1 MPPHRHPSIDPTDPS
16 TWPDACPDC
25 GVKLWKKRQC
35 MGHKV
40 DDETGARSHCG
51 KYAMKGQTLCR
62 EMGGAAPQNRA
73 AAERRIEAAVARR
86 ATATYGL
93 PIDIDPLD
101 ALLGELARTAGH
113 VAWLGQLVA
122 SLEHH
127 DDPKPTVLG
136 DGGDR
141 DPDEPHASR
150 SGLKQYTRTEKF
162 TVEQESVWV
171 RMYRDERKHL
181 ASVAGA
187 LLKAGVDER
196 RVKLAERQGELLA
209 KAFRAFATALG
220 LDPGEERVRTAMRA
234 SLMLV
239 QGAA

>member
-1 MPPHRHPSIDPTDPS
+1 MTSDDRRCNATSRS
-16 TWPDACPDC
+16 GNRC
-25 GVKLWKKRQC
+25 KLPAIE
-35 MGHKV
+35 GGTV
-40 DDETGARSHCG
+40 
-51 KYAMKGQTLCR
+51 CR
-62 EMGGAAPQNRA
+62 LHGGRAPQVVA
-73 AAERRIEAAVARR
+73 AAERRVQEAEARR
-86 ATATYGL
+86 TAATYGL

-101 ALLGELARTAGH
+101 ALIGELARTAGH

-122 SLEHH
+122 SLHH
-127 DDPKPTVLG
+127 EDDPEPTVLG
-136 DGGDR
+136 DGGSR
-141 DPDEPHASR
+141 DSDEPHVSR

-209 KAFRAFATALG
+209 EAFRAFATALG